1 MKRIVWM
8 GCLAGLGLSASA
20 LGAEPLRITEVG
32 NDMLANMRGKYV
44 APGQIV
50 SFGLEMVTSWQTQAG
65 DTQSAAVKFAA
76 AQGNGFLPTIT
87 VYQSGNKDGAAAAA
101 GTGTVVQTDLSTVKG
116 VSQGIQIAGDSNH
129 VGNGISV
136 EVGPAGATA
145 QGLTAGMTPVGTL
158 SASGTTTL
166 QAGNVLAALQSGR
179 LSLSMAVAGQGTA
192 QQGIGNGNL
201 SQQTAVISS
210 HNQVTNLARQ
220 TVNID
225 AASLHSSTVPLV
237 NLMRGIQ

>member
-87 VYQSGNKDGAAAAA
+87 VYQSGNKDGAAAA

-116 VSQGIQIAGDSNH
+116 VSQGIQIAGDSNR

-145 QGLTAGMTPVGTL
+145 QGLTAGMTRVGTL

-210 HNQVTNLARQ
+210 HNQVTNLARL